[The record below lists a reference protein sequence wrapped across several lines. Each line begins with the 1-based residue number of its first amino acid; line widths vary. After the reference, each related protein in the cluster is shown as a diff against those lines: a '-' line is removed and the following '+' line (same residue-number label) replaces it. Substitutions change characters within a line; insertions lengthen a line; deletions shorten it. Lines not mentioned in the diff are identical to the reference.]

1 MLTCVVLGKI
11 SLNNVFNQLI
21 VMLCA
26 FDTLYNCFC
35 IVEYSL
41 KKVTHLQYSYCPLTH
56 ESGWC
61 QINSQFTPTPS
72 RSHLN

>member
-41 KKVTHLQYSYCPLTH
+41 KKVSHLQCCSTH
-56 ESGWC
+56 KQPSG
-61 QINSQFTPTPS
+61 IHRT
-72 RSHLN
+72 

>member
-1 MLTCVVLGKI
+1 MKASDEAVVFWVEGVALGVVAFAGVIGNVLTCVVLGKI

-41 KKVTHLQYSYCPLTH
+41 NKVFKIKS
-56 ESGWC
+56 
-61 QINSQFTPTPS
+61 
-72 RSHLN
+72 